1 MKKSLLFGAAALMA
15 LSANAQTMTGI
26 TKVWEHS
33 FKDHSTVETRSIG
46 CIGDKA
52 LVPNNATQ
60 ELEVWGANGME
71 SSYKIGEWLTTNDIK
86 LNPEDAAPLVMGRGV
101 SVDEAGNIITNL
113 NFPSVNS
120 SRLFLAIKPSG
131 EMTYIPCEFPADVV
145 VPEGAARCD
154 FLGDKTAGD
163 VFGNAF
169 IITTPDKM
177 NDAIVFNIYEGE
189 QDLSYTYKV
198 KIGDEENAE
207 VWNTESSAIPLAALD
222 ADAEQAPKFIARN
235 RSIGGFRVSD
245 GKSNLE
251 KKTYVDGGSIEW
263 GAATCTNFTAFVV
276 GGKEYAVVNQQDL
289 NGYKDDGTPVYV
301 RTHSW
306 EVFDLE
312 TAQSIARWTMPAGEA
327 VNYMVGF
334 ASSVN
339 EDGTVNIFQFNP
351 GIRLAMYK
359 IDVAGVE
366 DAIAD
371 DVNAPVKYYNLQGVE
386 IANPE
391 NGLFIK
397 KQGAKATKV
406 VL

>member
-15 LSANAQTMTGI
+15 FAANAQTLTGL

-33 FKDHSTVETRSIG
+33 MADHTTVETRSIG

-52 LVPNNATQ
+52 LVPNNAAQ

-101 SVDEAGNIITNL
+101 STDEAGNIITNL
-113 NFPSVNS
+113 NFPATTSC
-120 SRLFLAIKPSG
+120 RLFLAIKPSG
-131 EMTYIPCEFPADVV
+131 EMVYIPCELPSTMIL
-145 VPEGAARCD
+145 PEGAGRCD
-154 FLGDKTAGD
+154 YLGDKTAGD
-163 VFGNAF
+163 VFNNGF
-169 IITTPDKM
+169 IITCPGEPNSNGAM
-177 NDAIVFNIYEGE
+177 EAAVFNIYEGS
-189 QDLSYTYKV
+189 QDISYTYAV
-198 KIGDEENAE
+198 KIGDEENTE
-207 VWNTESSAIPLAALD
+207 RWNTESTAITVASL
-222 ADAEQAPKFIARN
+222 EQDSEHAPAFIARS
-235 RSIGGFRVSD
+235 RSLAGYRMSVDGVAALQKITYGDGEVLGWGAASTTNWSAFTVGGEKYIVGNQPSPADGKRTHYWEVKKVSD
-245 GKSNLE
+245 GSTVATWDQPASEASN
-251 KKTYVDGGSIEW
+251 Y
-263 GAATCTNFTAFVV
+263 
-276 GGKEYAVVNQQDL
+276 Q
-289 NGYKDDGTPVYV
+289 
-301 RTHSW
+301 
-306 EVFDLE
+306 
-312 TAQSIARWTMPAGEA
+312 
-327 VNYMVGF
+327 VGF

-359 IDVAGVE
+359 FDPSAGVE
-366 DAIAD
+366 GAIAD

>member
-15 LSANAQTMTGI
+15 FAANAQSL
-26 TKVWEHS
+26 TKVWEIS
-33 FKDHSTVETRSIG
+33 MADHTTVETRSIG

-52 LVPNNATQ
+52 LVPNSTTQ

-113 NFPSVNS
+113 NFPAITS

-131 EMTYIPCEFPADVV
+131 EMAYIPCEFPADLV
-145 VPEGAARCD
+145 VPDGAGRCD
-154 FLGDKTAGD
+154 FLGDKTAGN
-163 VFGNAF
+163 VFENGF
-169 IITTPDKM
+169 IITTPNNM
-177 NDAIVFNIYEGE
+177 NDAIVFNIFEGE
-189 QDLSYTYKV
+189 QDPSYSYKV
-198 KIGDEENAE
+198 KIGDDENTE
-207 VWNTESSAIPLAALD
+207 TWNTESSAIPLATID
-222 ADAEQAPKFIARN
+222 ADAEKAPKFIARS
-235 RSIGGFRVSD
+235 RSLGGFRVSD
-245 GKSNLE
+245 GKSSLE
-251 KKTYVDGGSIEW
+251 KKSYTGENIIEW
-263 GAATCTNFTAFVV
+263 GAATCTNFTAFVLN
-276 GGKEYAVVNQQDL
+276 GKEYAVVNQP
-289 NGYKDDGTPVYV
+289 DDGA

-306 EVFDLE
+306 EVFDLQ
-312 TAQSIARWTMPAGEA
+312 TAQSLARWTMPAGEA

-339 EDGTVNIFQFNP
+339 EDGTANIFQFNP

-359 IDVAGVE
+359 FDPTAGVE
-366 DAIAD
+366 GAIAD

>member
-1 MKKSLLFGAAALMA
+1 MKKSLLFGAAALLA

-33 FKDHSTVETRSIG
+33 MADHTTGETRSIA
-46 CIGDKA
+46 A
-52 LVPNNATQ
+52 LGKYAVVPNKTTGMVELWDETGKVKEYDVNTWAAGQ
-60 ELEVWGANGME
+60 ELGDFTLGTAVSTDEV
-71 SSYKIGEWLTTNDIK
+71 
-86 LNPEDAAPLVMGRGV
+86 
-101 SVDEAGNIITNL
+101 GNIIVNL
-113 NFPSVNS
+113 GFPGVGSCRNFA
-120 SRLFLAIKPSG
+120 AIQADG
-131 EMTYIPCEFPADVV
+131 EMFYIPCEFPSDAII
-145 VPEGAARCD
+145 PEGAGRMD
-154 FLGDKTAGD
+154 YLGDKTAGD
-163 VFGNAF
+163 ITSNAF
-169 IITTPDKM
+169 IITCPNTVTQ
-177 NDAIVFNIYEGE
+177 AIVYNIFEKE
-189 QDLSYTYKV
+189 QDSSYSYAV
-198 KIGDEENAE
+198 KIGDAENTEA
-207 VWNTESSAIPLAALD
+207 WNTESSAMPLLPLSE
-222 ADAEQAPKFIARN
+222 DAENAPKFIARN
-235 RSIGGFRVSD
+235 RGLGGFRVSD

-251 KKTYVDGGSIEW
+251 KKTYAEGGSIGW

-276 GGKEYAVVNQQDL
+276 GGKEYAVVNQPD
-289 NGYKDDGTPVYV
+289 NET

-312 TAQSIARWTMPAGEA
+312 TAQTLARWTMPEGEA

-351 GIRLAMYK
+351 GIRLAKYTF
-359 IDVAGVE
+359 DVAGVE
-366 DAIAD
+366 GTIAD